1 MKKRLI
7 VMMIAVLIF
16 TASPF
21 MSNEA
26 KAASGTVTPDDLV
39 AYAKTFTGVPYKW
52 GGTTPSGF
60 DCSGYLQYVFNHFG
74 ISIPRVSADQY
85 KTGTWVS
92 KSNLKKGD
100 MVFFGASSGSTKV
113 THAGIY
119 VGNGGFISATS
130 SKGIATE
137 NINTNPY
144 WAPRYIGAKRY
155 SSVKEAPITVSA
167 PKKQLPVGQY
177 YDVST
182 GFWAY
187 GAIKD
192 LSAKGIITGYDVSV
206 FKPQNAVNRAEAA
219 TMISKAIGLKPI
231 SGSAFSDV
239 SSTYW
244 AAGYINAAKR
254 AGIIDGRGNGK
265 YAPTAKVTRAEISAM
280 LTRAFTMKASS
291 TSVSFKDM
299 KGHWAEAS
307 VIKVASNK
315 LATGYNDGTFKPDSN
330 ATRAEMATFIHRAI
344 TK

>member
-1 MKKRLI
+1 
-7 VMMIAVLIF
+7 MMIAVLIL

-21 MSNEA
+21 ISNEA
-26 KAASGTVTPDDLV
+26 EAASGTVTADELV
-39 AYAKTFTGVPYKW
+39 AYANKFTGVPYKW

-60 DCSGYLQYVFNHFG
+60 DCSGFLQYVFNHFG

-100 MVFFGASSGSTKV
+100 MVFFGATAGSTKV
-113 THAGIY
+113 THSGIY
-119 VGNGGFISATS
+119 VGNGNFISATS

-137 NINTNPY
+137 SLNTNPY

-155 SSVKEAPITVSA
+155 SSVTAAPVKVSA

-177 YDVST
+177 YDVSSK
-182 GFWAY
+182 FWAY
-187 GAIKD
+187 SAIKD
-192 LSAKGIITGYDVSV
+192 LSSRGIINGYEVSV

-219 TMISKAIGLKPI
+219 TMISKAIGLKPV
-231 SGSAFSDV
+231 SGSSFSDV

-265 YAPTAKVTRAEISAM
+265 YAPTAQVTRAEISAM
-280 LTRAFTMKASS
+280 LTRAFALKATSK
-291 TSVSFKDM
+291 SVSFKDM
-299 KGHWAEAS
+299 KGHWAEPS